1 MYRAAAHSAWPGLI
15 ATLLGEPAEDHAAL
29 LRVALGAVAE
39 AVRADTVELV
49 EWMHGQPSRLATT
62 GERLILDRRLPPG
75 HSYRTGRP
83 IAVAPVG
90 AHRDLVAARRT
101 DAAPFSRAELATVE
115 AIAILLVHAD
125 VGDRHESGEP
135 IQRITTEVVG
145 TLDLDR
151 VLLAV
156 ANAAARLLDSE
167 TAGVFL
173 VHDGE
178 LEIRCAVGHHRV
190 ETSRLRIPKGRGVA
204 GKVFATGRPVR
215 VDDYATATSITSD
228 YLGVATDEGTRSTL
242 AVPMT
247 DADGKIIGVLSV
259 WRRRLSAF
267 TDENEERLMAI
278 AALASIGVVNARAF
292 TAQRDAAEQQ
302 RQIGNELKRR
312 LSSTDKTLQIHRRL
326 TMIAAE
332 GRDLA
337 AVAQALHR
345 HVGALIVIVP
355 DRDQAPVCCPET
367 MSESGAVLPTE
378 QQARGVR
385 ELGPEDGGDCWLK
398 VPIEAANVRYGLLF
412 ARFAARPAQ
421 HHIVVLE
428 QAATICALLIGHEEA
443 LLAATARMR
452 AEFVWDLLEG
462 RASDAADVSHR
473 ALTLGY
479 PLSFPARVLLVQA
492 CGLSA
497 LTQEQRWSVEELDR
511 SRSWLAQR
519 IGDAVG
525 ALTGHVTPVAH
536 RGDLLVAIVPQ
547 PDDQSDL
554 AGRLGPAAASR
565 SPFPTV
571 SLRVGLSRAVTGAEG
586 LPAALRQA
594 HIALS
599 AVNPGNG
606 PAVVFDELGV
616 LQFLVAPSAADDLYR
631 YAETVLGPLAAYDTK
646 HGTHLVTTLDRYLDF
661 GCNISQTARAL
672 HVHPKSLAYRLR
684 RIGEISGLHLND
696 RENRL
701 NIELALRILGPVRKI
716 HEPPAEQA
724 QPAGG
729 ATAGSRPT
737 SPPWNAPTSSAE
749 SSLP

>member
-1 MYRAAAHSAWPGLI
+1 M
-15 ATLLGEPAEDHAAL
+15 
-29 LRVALGAVAE
+29 
-39 AVRADTVELV
+39 
-49 EWMHGQPSRLATT
+49 
-62 GERLILDRRLPPG
+62 
-75 HSYRTGRP
+75 
-83 IAVAPVG
+83 
-90 AHRDLVAARRT
+90 AARRT

-135 IQRITTEVVG
+135 IQRITSEIVG

-156 ANAAARLLDSE
+156 ANAATRLLDSE

-247 DADGKIIGVLSV
+247 DADGQIIGVLNV
-259 WRRRLSAF
+259 WRRRLSVF

-278 AALASIGVVNARAF
+278 AALASIGVVNARAY

-312 LSSTDKTLQIHRRL
+312 LSSTDKTLQIDRRL

-385 ELGPEDGGDCWLK
+385 ELGPEDGADLLAQGADRGGQRA
-398 VPIEAANVRYGLLF
+398 IRAAVRALH
-412 ARFAARPAQ
+412 RPA
-421 HHIVVLE
+421 
-428 QAATICALLIGHEEA
+428 G
-443 LLAATARMR
+443 TAPHRR
-452 AEFVWDLLEG
+452 PGAG
-462 RASDAADVSHR
+462 RDHLRAADRPRGGPTGRDGTDAGRVRLGPARGSRERRGRVSHR

-479 PLSFPARVLLVQA
+479 PLAFPARVLLVQA

-536 RGDLLVAIVPQ
+536 LGDLLVAIVPQ
-547 PDDQSDL
+547 PDDQPDL
-554 AGRLGPAAASR
+554 AGRLGPVAASR
-565 SPFPTV
+565 SPFATV
-571 SLRVGLSRAVTGAEG
+571 PCGLV
-586 LPAALRQA
+586 
-594 HIALS
+594 
-599 AVNPGNG
+599 
-606 PAVVFDELGV
+606 
-616 LQFLVAPSAADDLYR
+616 
-631 YAETVLGPLAAYDTK
+631 
-646 HGTHLVTTLDRYLDF
+646 
-661 GCNISQTARAL
+661 
-672 HVHPKSLAYRLR
+672 
-684 RIGEISGLHLND
+684 
-696 RENRL
+696 
-701 NIELALRILGPVRKI
+701 
-716 HEPPAEQA
+716 
-724 QPAGG
+724 
-729 ATAGSRPT
+729 
-737 SPPWNAPTSSAE
+737 
-749 SSLP
+749 